1 MSWIGAVVGAA
12 SSAAQAYGNYR
23 FNYLSQYHNWKW
35 QKEAMQNRHQWE
47 VADLRKA
54 GLNPILSA
62 NQGAST
68 GGLNAG
74 GSAAQMPDVASS
86 AFQGLQMENV
96 LKQQEANIFN
106 TSTQSTKNQAEATTA
121 VDLGNLYRTQQDIA
135 KINAA
140 KGLYEMDY
148 LMRNPDVYDAIMK
161 GKVGNSIPGLA
172 AIGEDVVS
180 GVSDSLRGVGKTIS
194 NAASDLLEKVRSN
207 LRTPK

>member
-47 VADLRKA
+47 VDDLRKA

-74 GSAAQMPDVASS
+74 GSAAQVPDVASS
-86 AFQGLQMENV
+86 AFQGLQMKNLLDKQRAEIDNIKKDTE
-96 LKQQEANIFN
+96 LKEDQRWAQEAIANA
-106 TSTQSTKNQAEATTA
+106 TRLQAVINSENAYS
-121 VDLGNLYRTQQDIA
+121 LYRENKFWDEN
-135 KINAA
+135 K
-140 KGLYEMDY
+140 EPY
-148 LMRNPDVYDAIMK
+148 LIKRYNEAM
-161 GKVGNSIPGLA
+161 PGLGGLVGILGQA
-172 AIGEDVVS
+172 VS
-180 GVSDSLRGVGKTIS
+180 SGASSSAKALAELRQRADKFYQSGGNGK
-194 NAASDLLEKVRSN
+194 
-207 LRTPK
+207 P

>member
-47 VADLRKA
+47 VDDLRKA

-74 GSAAQMPDVASS
+74 GSAAQVPDVASS
-86 AFQGLQMENV
+86 AFQGLQMKNLLDKQRAEIDNIKKDTE
-96 LKQQEANIFN
+96 LKEDQRWAQEAIANA
-106 TSTQSTKNQAEATTA
+106 TRLQAVINSENAYS
-121 VDLGNLYRTQQDIA
+121 LYRENKFWDDNKET
-135 KINAA
+135 
-140 KGLYEMDY
+140 Y
-148 LMRNPDVYDAIMK
+148 LIKRYNEAM
-161 GKVGNSIPGLA
+161 PGLGGLVGILGQA
-172 AIGEDVVS
+172 VS
-180 GVSDSLRGVGKTIS
+180 SGASSSAKALAELRQHADKFYQSGGNGK
-194 NAASDLLEKVRSN
+194 
-207 LRTPK
+207 P